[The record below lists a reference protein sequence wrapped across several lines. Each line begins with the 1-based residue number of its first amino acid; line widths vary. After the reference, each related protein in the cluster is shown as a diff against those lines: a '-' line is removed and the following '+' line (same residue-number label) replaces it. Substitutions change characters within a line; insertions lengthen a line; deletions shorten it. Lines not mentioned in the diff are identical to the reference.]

1 MGGRGPAKEVCKVP
15 LCLTEGEPHGNET
28 ARGLRALREVSLT
41 ERMVL
46 ENFGRGNMENKK
58 ELSA

>member
-28 ARGLRALREVSLT
+28 ERGLRALREVSLT
-41 ERMVL
+41 
-46 ENFGRGNMENKK
+46 
-58 ELSA
+58 